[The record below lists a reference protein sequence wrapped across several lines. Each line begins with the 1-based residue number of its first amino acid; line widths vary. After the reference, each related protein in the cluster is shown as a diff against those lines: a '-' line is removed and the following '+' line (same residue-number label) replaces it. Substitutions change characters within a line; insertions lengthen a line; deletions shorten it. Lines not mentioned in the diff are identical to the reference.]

1 MNRRIKWKAFLIGAS
16 IIWVH
21 GIAQAQNEYELNKG
35 WICHRA
41 SEVSL
46 TPHALSLPG
55 QPLTGWLA
63 AVVPGTVLT
72 TLLQDGLIPDPFYGM
87 NNQHIPDIYTTGRDY
102 YTYWFVKDFSEQ
114 RADGSGKVWLSLR
127 GVNYGYDLYLNG
139 HRLGDS
145 THYGMFLRATYDI
158 TPWLAADGHNRLA
171 VIVYPP
177 DPPGNPNGGQG
188 GDGTIARSVM
198 HQYVAGWDWIQP
210 VRDRNTGIWDKVLIR
225 KTGAVKLDNP
235 HIITH
240 VPGKRRVS
248 GPQRPALIKVTAEL
262 TNTGSSAVSGKI
274 YYILEN
280 KTVSSR
286 VTLPAHTT
294 LLASLPDDTLNAP
307 RLWWPNGYGPQALY
321 HMTLRFE
328 ENEPS
333 GAHAVRTSNAVR
345 TGSPPAS
352 SDAQSLTFGV
362 REIQATWNA
371 RTQSRQIAVNG
382 QKIFIK
388 GGNWIVSDAM
398 LRLSES
404 RYDAEIRFHR
414 DMRLNLIRVWGG
426 ALTERPEFYNACD
439 RYGLLVM
446 QDFWNSGDCNGR
458 WPDPKKLDNQAT
470 RRKYPDDHALFL
482 RSAADQIKMIR
493 NHPSLAFWCG
503 GNEITP
509 PEDILSPL
517 RDTLLPQLDGTRW
530 FADYSNTDSMSRNV
544 LGGNG
549 DGPYGIQPLSVFWEK
564 RTFPFNSEVGSVG
577 VGDYASLERFMP
589 DSNEV
594 VPVPGKPLDSVWAYH
609 KYIGYDHFPDAY
621 GYPADVPDFTRKA
634 QLINYDQYRGLIE
647 GFSAHQWDWYTGVI
661 IWKTQNPWTA
671 MRGQMYDYYLDPN
684 ACLYGLRKAG
694 ESLHAAYNSGEGK
707 VVLENNTFLPRRG
720 LLSVRTFDMKGR
732 SHTIRKEQVAIDADT
747 ATVLADIHREIDSL
761 RATEGLFLSLQLAGE
776 KGESSSD
783 NLYWLPDSTG
793 HYSGLN
799 HLSPALPVVTLKKT
813 GRSRANVRLTNPT
826 GHPPAFFIRL
836 SVVDSHGHRRIL
848 PAFYSDNYLSLMP
861 GQTREVIVEWPV
873 KNEAVSISVEGWNV
887 PVRYV
892 PCR

>member
-21 GIAQAQNEYELNKG
+21 GITQAQNEYELNKG

-280 KTVSSR
+280 KPC
-286 VTLPAHTT
+286 L
-294 LLASLPDDTLNAP
+294 
-307 RLWWPNGYGPQALY
+307 Q
-321 HMTLRFE
+321 
-328 ENEPS
+328 
-333 GAHAVRTSNAVR
+333 
-345 TGSPPAS
+345 GSPYP
-352 SDAQSLTFGV
+352 
-362 REIQATWNA
+362 RI
-371 RTQSRQIAVNG
+371 
-382 QKIFIK
+382 
-388 GGNWIVSDAM
+388 
-398 LRLSES
+398 
-404 RYDAEIRFHR
+404 
-414 DMRLNLIRVWGG
+414 
-426 ALTERPEFYNACD
+426 PP
-439 RYGLLVM
+439 
-446 QDFWNSGDCNGR
+446 FWPPYR
-458 WPDPKKLDNQAT
+458 
-470 RRKYPDDHALFL
+470 
-482 RSAADQIKMIR
+482 MI
-493 NHPSLAFWCG
+493 H
-503 GNEITP
+503 
-509 PEDILSPL
+509 
-517 RDTLLPQLDGTRW
+517 
-530 FADYSNTDSMSRNV
+530 
-544 LGGNG
+544 
-549 DGPYGIQPLSVFWEK
+549 
-564 RTFPFNSEVGSVG
+564 
-577 VGDYASLERFMP
+577 
-589 DSNEV
+589 
-594 VPVPGKPLDSVWAYH
+594 
-609 KYIGYDHFPDAY
+609 
-621 GYPADVPDFTRKA
+621 
-634 QLINYDQYRGLIE
+634 
-647 GFSAHQWDWYTGVI
+647 
-661 IWKTQNPWTA
+661 
-671 MRGQMYDYYLDPN
+671 
-684 ACLYGLRKAG
+684 
-694 ESLHAAYNSGEGK
+694 
-707 VVLENNTFLPRRG
+707 
-720 LLSVRTFDMKGR
+720 
-732 SHTIRKEQVAIDADT
+732 
-747 ATVLADIHREIDSL
+747 
-761 RATEGLFLSLQLAGE
+761 
-776 KGESSSD
+776 
-783 NLYWLPDSTG
+783 
-793 HYSGLN
+793 
-799 HLSPALPVVTLKKT
+799 
-813 GRSRANVRLTNPT
+813 
-826 GHPPAFFIRL
+826 
-836 SVVDSHGHRRIL
+836 
-848 PAFYSDNYLSLMP
+848 
-861 GQTREVIVEWPV
+861 
-873 KNEAVSISVEGWNV
+873 
-887 PVRYV
+887 
-892 PCR
+892 